1 MPVMPIAP
9 TRPRPPTATDLV
21 AAPAEPVALPEY
33 VRRIPFGRYRAL
45 NPMTKLVLAAVGAI
59 VAFGVR
65 GWSGPAVVFVAVVV
79 SAAAAGVL
87 RRMLPFVLA
96 SLPLVISIM
105 AVNTFLYPNA
115 QDTIV
120 RLGPL
125 APTWTGAT
133 AAGQATLRVI
143 AFGLSAALFA
153 LTTPVDDLMVE
164 LERRGLGRRG
174 AFVVG
179 SALGAVPRTLER
191 AREVADAQRAR
202 GLDTEGGARR
212 RLRGLVP
219 LIGPVVFGALG
230 EVEER
235 TMALEAR
242 AFTAPGRRTILRAL
256 PDSSLQRIGRP
267 LLLVGAIAIVVV
279 LLVVPVAL
287 P

>member
-1 MPVMPIAP
+1 MTPE
-9 TRPRPPTATDLV
+9 RPTATDPVV
-21 AAPAEPVALPEY
+21 AEAEDALLPGF
-33 VRRIPFGRYRAL
+33 VRRIPVGRYHAL
-45 NPMTKLVLAAVGAI
+45 NPITKVTLAAVGAI

-65 GWSGPAVVFVAVVV
+65 GWTGPAVVFAAVVL
-79 SAAAAGVL
+79 SAWTAGVL
-87 RRMLPFVLA
+87 RRMAPFALA
-96 SLPLVISIM
+96 TLPLVASIL

-115 QDTIV
+115 HDTIA

-133 AAGQATLRVI
+133 AAVQATLRVV

-153 LTTPVDDLMVE
+153 LTTPVDDLLVE

-202 GLDTEGGARR
+202 GMDTEGGLWRR
-212 RLRGLVP
+212 FRGLVP
-219 LIGPVVFGALG
+219 LIGPVLFGALA

-256 PDSSLQRIGRP
+256 PDSGWQRTGRW
-267 LLLVGAIAIVVV
+267 LLLVGSLAA
-279 LLVVPVAL
+279 VAVTLAAPGRL

>member
-1 MPVMPIAP
+1 VTPE
-9 TRPRPPTATDLV
+9 RPTATDPVV
-21 AAPAEPVALPEY
+21 AEAEDALLPGF
-33 VRRIPFGRYRAL
+33 VRRIPVGRYRAL
-45 NPMTKLVLAAVGAI
+45 NPITKVTLAVVGAI

-65 GWSGPAVVFVAVVV
+65 GWTGPAVVFAAVVL
-79 SAAAAGVL
+79 SAWTAGVL
-87 RRMLPFVLA
+87 RRMAPFALA
-96 SLPLVISIM
+96 TLPLVASILT
-105 AVNTFLYPNA
+105 VNTFLYPNA
-115 QDTIV
+115 HDTIA

-133 AAGQATLRVI
+133 AAVQATLRVV

-153 LTTPVDDLMVE
+153 LTTPVDDLLVE

-202 GLDTEGGARR
+202 GMDTEGGLWRR
-212 RLRGLVP
+212 FRGLVP
-219 LIGPVVFGALG
+219 LIGPVLFGALA

-256 PDSSLQRIGRP
+256 PDSGWQRTGRW
-267 LLLVGAIAIVVV
+267 LLLVGSLAA
-279 LLVVPVAL
+279 VAVTLAAPGRL